1 MGFTDKLDRTGTSQ
15 TARQI
20 PESVA
25 SSVLAEVVE
34 GSVCLRLG
42 NAFRMPA
49 YQHRIPVLKAFAD
62 AFWIQGASQSVK
74 DSARKETTT
83 VSWDNVYIT
92 PDELAVLIPVP
103 DAWMQ
108 DSDIAW
114 GELRREIVRAFARKV
129 DMAILFGDGT
139 PPAGFSGPVG
149 GIVGGAVSAGNFT
162 TVGSTMSGPSANY
175 NDVGLDL
182 AAVAEDLAN
191 DGYDPNG
198 WAARK
203 GFRWKLVKLRDS
215 TGQPIYTSVASG
227 NPPGDAVG
235 SLYDIPYYE
244 CGNGAWDNTEAFAI
258 TGEWDKM
265 VIGIRADMTFD
276 LFSSGVITDNSNP
289 PQIQYNALQ
298 QDGKI
303 LRAVMRL
310 GYNVPNP
317 VKALGGTFPFG
328 ILRPV
333 GAS

>member
-1 MGFTDKLDRTGTSQ
+1 MATYNSIVERTGTSQ

-25 SSVLAEVVE
+25 AGVLSDVYE
-34 GSVCLRLG
+34 GSACLQLG
-42 NAFRMPA
+42 QTFRMPA

-74 DSARKETTT
+74 DKALKETTT

-92 PDELAVLIPVP
+92 PDELAVLVPIP

-108 DSDIAW
+108 DSTIAW
-114 GELRREIVRAFARKV
+114 AEIRQEVARAFAKKI
-129 DMAILFGDGT
+129 DQAILFGDGT

-149 GIVGGAVSAGNFT
+149 GVVGGAVTAGNFVTIGT
-162 TVGSTMSGPSANY
+162 TLSGTY

-182 AAVAEDLAN
+182 AAVAEDLAK

-203 GFRWKLVKLRDS
+203 GFRWRLVKVRDT
-215 TGQPIYTSVASG
+215 TGQPIYSSTLN
-227 NPPGDAVG
+227 NPNGPSSG
-235 SLYDIPYYE
+235 SLYDQPYYE
-244 CGNGAWDNTEAFAI
+244 VGNGAWDDTEAFAI
-258 TGEWDKM
+258 AGEWDKL
-265 VIGIRADMTFD
+265 VIGIRQDMS
-276 LFSSGVITDNSNP
+276 FSLHTDAVISNDSGVVV
-289 PQIQYNALQ
+289 YNAMQ

-317 VKALGGTFPFG
+317 VKVLGGTFPFG
-328 ILRPV
+328 LLRPV